1 MWSDRSTWDSRKIER
16 AERACI
22 YVCSLIFNWHSV
34 FRELNLLLKTGNKP
48 SISSV
53 THLNIC
59 SVALIYESLIDCT
72 TFDPASLGIP
82 TVLKDV
88 QYSVHT
94 HIYIFTFN
102 FNMLLLVAVSI
113 AISPKFAPKLLDF
126 GVGFVKWILFKTQ
139 MQIVNAHCELCECV
153 AFN

>member
-1 MWSDRSTWDSRKIER
+1 ML
-16 AERACI
+16 C
-22 YVCSLIFNWHSV
+22 
-34 FRELNLLLKTGNKP
+34 
-48 SISSV
+48 
-53 THLNIC
+53 
-59 SVALIYESLIDCT
+59 VALIYESLIDCT

-88 QYSVHT
+88 QRTHT

-126 GVGFVKWILFKTQ
+126 GVGFVK
-139 MQIVNAHCELCECV
+139 
-153 AFN
+153 